1 MKKSFYQI
9 VVCFFLFITSCSIGD
24 YELKEESRSIAVP
37 LANGILDLGD
47 ITDRA
52 EGLASLRFDGEG
64 KVTAM
69 YSGNVLRDNAA
80 KIFPPVPGALLEFP
94 ILDTNTLILL
104 PVSNINNQYRIDK
117 GIFGNTN
124 IFFKFQHD
132 EKELIKVVMRIPSV
146 TKDGKVFEQQYNLDF
161 TNDVDGEILTN
172 ITSVLGSLALPMD
185 NFINF
190 QYFAYKP
197 NGERIKLKLA
207 TMKFD
212 ILQFSYL
219 EGYFGNHSFDI
230 KGDFIK
236 INLFDKWVSGG
247 VEILNPIIRLNVDNV
262 FGFPV
267 RSKVNQL
274 YVKTVTGQTFNVESP
289 FVTNGIDFN
298 YPTIDEVGQNKRTEF
313 LFTGANSNVGTLFQ
327 DKIVQVIY
335 DFDAL
340 ANPDGDIGV
349 RNFFTADSYFSVSV
363 DVELPMEIKSNLF
376 TISDTVEL
384 KLDDVK
390 DVKSGKLKVIA
401 SNGFPIDVK
410 VNAEFLDANGNI
422 LEKLEGNE
430 GFEINAANLG
440 GDGKVSTPTTKEIII
455 EADENRFNNIINSKK
470 VKLTASFDSRRISD
484 KHIWIYKNYGLE
496 MKIGAVINTK

>member
-1 MKKSFYQI
+1 MF
-9 VVCFFLFITSCSIGD
+9 TSCSIGE
-24 YELKEESRSIAVP
+24 YELKEESRSLAVP
-37 LANGILDLGD
+37 LAHGTLNLED

-69 YSGNVLRDNAA
+69 YSGNVLRDNAS
-80 KIFPPVPGALLEFP
+80 KIFPPIPGFLYEFP
-94 ILDTNTLILL
+94 IADTNALILL
-104 PVSNINNQYRIDK
+104 PVSSINNQYRIDK
-117 GIFGNTN
+117 GIFGSTN
-124 IFFKFQHD
+124 LFFRFQHD
-132 EKELIKVVMRIPSV
+132 VKEVVKVIMKIPSV
-146 TKDGKVFEQQYNLDF
+146 TKDGKGFEEQYTLDF
-161 TNDVDGEILTN
+161 TNDADGEIITAM
-172 ITSVLGSLALPMD
+172 TSVLGSVALPAD

-190 QYFAYKP
+190 QYFAYRP

-219 EGYFGNHSFDI
+219 EGYFGNHVFDI

-236 INLFDKWVSGG
+236 INLFDKWISGG
-247 VEILNPIIRLNVDNV
+247 VEILDPIIRLNVDNV

-274 YVKTVTGQTFNVESP
+274 YVKTITGQTYNVESP

-298 YPTIDEVGQNKRTEF
+298 YPTINEVGQNKRTEF
-313 LFTGANSNVGTLFQ
+313 LFTGSNSNVGTLFQ
-327 DKIVQVIY
+327 DKIVQVAY

-340 ANPDGDIGV
+340 ANPDGDAGQI
-349 RNFFTADSYFSVSV
+349 NFFTADSYFSVSV
-363 DVELPMEIKSNLF
+363 DVELPMQIKSNLF

-384 KLDDVK
+384 KLDDVE
-390 DVKSGKLKVIA
+390 DVKSGKLKVIT

-410 VNAEFLDANGNI
+410 VNAEFLDVNGNV
-422 LEKLEGNE
+422 LEKLEGDE
-430 GFEINAANLG
+430 GYEVEGASINNG
-440 GDGKVSTPTTKEIII
+440 IVTTPTTKEIII
-455 EADENRFNNIINSKK
+455 EADETRFNNIIKSKK
-470 VKLTASFDSRRISD
+470 VKLTASFDTRRITND
-484 KHIWIYKNYGLE
+484 HIWIYKDYGID